1 MMEINEVITP
11 ESTNIPG
18 SSKRHCYK
26 NLKFPVE
33 LWPNQEKNM
42 NKSWQCHTYKLSSRW
57 IGVLFAVFSCID
69 VNLLFFLFW
78 FLKEVS

>member
-33 LWPNQEKNM
+33 LWPN
-42 NKSWQCHTYKLSSRW
+42 
-57 IGVLFAVFSCID
+57 
-69 VNLLFFLFW
+69 
-78 FLKEVS
+78 